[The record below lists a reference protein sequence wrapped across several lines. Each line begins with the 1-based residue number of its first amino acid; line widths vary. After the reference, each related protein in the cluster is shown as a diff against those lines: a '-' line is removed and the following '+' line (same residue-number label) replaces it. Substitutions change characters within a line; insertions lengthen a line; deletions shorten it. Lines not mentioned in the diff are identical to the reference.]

1 MDSVSLSGGRVL
13 VSFDIDGTM
22 EFGDPPGPVSAAMV
36 LALLERGYI
45 VGCAS
50 DRAISTQ
57 TALWSNY
64 NIDLHFIGG
73 KHHLTGVRDKFEA
86 DRYLHVGDTDI
97 DKSYAL
103 GAGFEYFSVFED
115 ISPVFS

>member
-1 MDSVSLSGGRVL
+1 MDSTSLNGGRVL

-50 DRAISTQ
+50 DRAMSTQ
-57 TALWSNY
+57 TALWMNH
-64 NIDLHFIGG
+64 NIELSFFGG
-73 KHHLTGVRDKFEA
+73 KQHLPAVRDKFAA

-97 DKSYAL
+97 DKRYAL

-115 ISPVFS
+115 ISPVFQ